1 MKVSPTAAHHPL
13 HKQVAKAIR
22 ARGLLK
28 PGQQVLVA
36 VSGGPDSVALLSV
49 LHALAPTWD
58 LSLTVVHCHYGLR
71 GHESDGDAQV
81 CHDAL

>member
-1 MKVSPTAAHHPL
+1 MKVSPTALHHPL

-22 ARGLLK
+22 ARGLLQ
-28 PGQQVLVA
+28 PGQKVLVA

-49 LHALAPTWD
+49 LHALSPTWD

-71 GHESDGDAQV
+71 GA
-81 CHDAL
+81 